1 MYIYIKKKK
10 LTINMFIKQ
19 IVTNIILFIKGVI
32 GILVNRT
39 NIIIILM
46 CIEIILLSVNLN
58 FIIVS
63 IYLDDFLGQIFS
75 LFVLTV
81 AAAESA
87 IGLAILILY
96 YRIRNKILI
105 NEIATLK
112 G

>member
-1 MYIYIKKKK
+1 
-10 LTINMFIKQ
+10 MFLVQ
-19 IVTNIILFIKGVI
+19 ILTNILLFLSGVF
-32 GILVNRT
+32 GILLNRR
-39 NIIIILM
+39 NILIVLM

-58 FIIVS
+58 FITFSV
-63 IYLDDFLGQIFS
+63 YLDDFLGQIFS

-96 YRIRNKILI
+96 YRIRGNISI
-105 NEIATLK
+105 SEVTTLK

>member
-1 MYIYIKKKK
+1 
-10 LTINMFIKQ
+10 MFVVQ
-19 IVTNIILFIKGVI
+19 ILTNILLFLIGAF
-32 GILVNRT
+32 GILLNRR
-39 NIIIILM
+39 NILIVLM

-58 FIIVS
+58 FIVFS

-75 LFVLTV
+75 LFILTV

-96 YRIRNKILI
+96 FRVMGNISIS
-105 NEIATLK
+105 EIATLK